1 MSEQSSRLAII
12 LDSAAAQRNSDT
24 LASSLNRL
32 TQRGERAAESTDA
45 FSASLKRMAA
55 TAAGALSISAVL
67 KYSDSWMTLSNKL
80 ANATKASE
88 TQLEVMK
95 RVFDISQE
103 TRASLDGTAT
113 LYARLER
120 GTREYGTS
128 ATELAKLTTIINQG
142 FAVSGAT
149 AQEAEN
155 AIIQLSQGIASGVL
169 RGEEFNS
176 VAEQGSRL
184 MVALADSLGINIG
197 QLRAMAAQGKLTNDV
212 VVNGLLSQGDA
223 IAKEFANTTAT
234 LSQGLLIANNN
245 LTKFLGD
252 DELIKSF
259 SAGLRDL
266 AVSGSEN
273 LESLT
278 EVFLIGAGVIGAR
291 YVGAL
296 ANASKEKLRIMT
308 ASAAQAKSEAA
319 VTAAAEQAALST
331 LRRANADK
339 AAIQTSHAKMM
350 QEYEG
355 IKATNAASVAEVKLA
370 QAEVNSIKVKISQI
384 EAEKALEVQRA
395 KSQISEQGRI
405 ATATRMAEL
414 QQSSLVLTRQLAAA
428 ETATANARAA
438 AISTA
443 EVKITTSRSAMTAAT
458 VAATN
463 ATNTYTAAQSAAAA
477 SARAASG
484 SLNLLK
490 GSLALVGGP
499 VGVAML
505 AGAGLYYYSQQ
516 AEQAREKTRAF
527 TDEIPGLISNLKKLN
542 KVELDS
548 VSVKLIKNV
557 SQLKEDLATADAGI
571 ESLKGTYLRAQKVVD
586 SGKGLSWDR
595 QEAVEAA
602 KKASDDLK
610 LAYAERQ
617 AIVTKLSLAEE
628 AQIKVNQQLSSV
640 VVEQMHAARQQ
651 SDALESAE
659 PKVKMLA
666 DAQSFLAQKLGIST
680 NAMKQFNAQSLL
692 LNYGGDDANKFIQ
705 GLKQQV
711 ELSEKTGKARAQLA
725 AEQAAMRSG
734 ANPEGI
740 KEAIRLAGI
749 EYDNLEKQRELTK
762 SKNATYSESAA
773 QKMLSSLKEQQMV
786 LIQQRDTSSSLGSQ
800 QQALVKWE
808 QQLADIKSKKTLT
821 ADQKSLLANA
831 ELITLE
837 MKRNAEIEKTI
848 QHREAEV
855 KIASFHKQMM
865 EEAEQAQKRY
875 NQTIEMAG
883 MGTLAQGR
891 MQERFQ
897 IEAEFERKQADLQKQ
912 FQDKSTGMTKA
923 MYDEETQFI
932 SSQLQARLAMLE
944 DFHVKQDAI
953 RGNWT
958 LGVHMALQNYA
969 DNARDYS
976 QQAEGFITNSLQN
989 ITSGSADALTD
1000 IVTNSKN
1007 AFDAIG
1013 DFFGDL
1019 SKSIIK
1025 DLIRIAIQAQIT
1037 NAITGLFGGI
1047 AGGSGAAAGAGAST
1061 SGTGAMGMSTSWRAY
1076 SSGGYTGRGG
1086 KYDPAG
1092 IVHKDEFVFNKEATN
1107 NIGKENLYDLMNTG
1121 EMPNYQLSPD
1131 AYAMKYLHPASQ
1143 TNNTTNNSSVNNAT
1157 ETNENSQSTITIH
1170 QTIEQTISV
1179 NGNGDKA
1186 LIKALQQA
1194 ASVGAK
1200 RGADEAVARIQ
1211 RDFATNGNT
1220 RKLLE

>member
-1 MSEQSSRLAII
+1 MTEQTSRLAII
-12 LDSAAAQRNSDT
+12 LDSTGAKRNSDT
-24 LASSLNRL
+24 LATSLERL
-32 TQRGERAAESTDA
+32 TAQGEKAIGSTDELG
-45 FSASLKRMAA
+45 FSFKRLA
-55 TAAGALSISAVL
+55 TSAAGALSIGIVIKTVDEWGQVAARMKNALRSVEGDIKNYSAIQERFLTISNRNGKDIADTQLLYIGAATAMQELGYSTTQTVDYIESLSSAMTANASSVNEVL
-67 KYSDSWMTLSNKL
+67 SMQNALNKSMVAGRVAGENWNSIMNATPTLLGDIAKELEKQNSGIKVTEMEVKKL
-80 ANATKASE
+80 AADGKISFKLFADA
-88 TQLEVMK
+88 VM
-95 RVFDISQE
+95 
-103 TRASLDGTAT
+103 A
-113 LYARLER
+113 
-120 GTREYGTS
+120 
-128 ATELAKLTTIINQG
+128 AKDAN
-142 FAVSGAT
+142 
-149 AQEAEN
+149 N
-155 AIIQLSQGIASGVL
+155 
-169 RGEEFNS
+169 
-176 VAEQGSRL
+176 
-184 MVALADSLGINIG
+184 ALADSMDNTVADGLTRVTNSAKAYYGELNQSLGITRAVSASLAAVSDNFASVSTVLTGIVGIG
-197 QLRAMAAQGKLTNDV
+197 AARYFGNLSSSIYDSTKKAAENALTNRKLAMDKVNTARATLIQAQNEKAAAIAAIESTKAQQAAATTEVQRISLKTQLANQTAVLTAATQAETVATTELAAAQGR
-212 VVNGLLSQGDA
+212 LSV
-223 IAKEFANTTAT
+223 
-234 LSQGLLIANNN
+234 ANN
-245 LTKFLGD
+245 L
-252 DELIKSF
+252 
-259 SAGLRDL
+259 
-266 AVSGSEN
+266 
-273 LESLT
+273 
-278 EVFLIGAGVIGAR
+278 
-291 YVGAL
+291 
-296 ANASKEKLRIMT
+296 
-308 ASAAQAKSEAA
+308 
-319 VTAAAEQAALST
+319 
-331 LRRANADK
+331 
-339 AAIQTSHAKMM
+339 
-350 QEYEG
+350 
-355 IKATNAASVAEVKLA
+355 VK
-370 QAEVNSIKVKISQI
+370 
-384 EAEKALEVQRA
+384 
-395 KSQISEQGRI
+395 G
-405 ATATRMAEL
+405 
-414 QQSSLVLTRQLAAA
+414 
-428 ETATANARAA
+428 
-438 AISTA
+438 
-443 EVKITTSRSAMTAAT
+443 
-458 VAATN
+458 
-463 ATNTYTAAQSAAAA
+463 
-477 SARAASG
+477 G
-484 SLNLLK
+484 
-490 GSLALVGGP
+490 LALVGGP
-499 VGVAML
+499 IGLAML
-505 AGAGLYYYSQQ
+505 AAGGMYAFATSMQQ
-516 AEQAREKTRAF
+516 AKEDAIALSRGLDGLVAKLKEMTREQ
-527 TDEIPGLISNLKKLN
+527 
-542 KVELDS
+542 
-548 VSVKLIKNV
+548 KLIKIGE
-557 SQLKEDLATADAGI
+557 LE
-571 ESLKGTYLRAQKVVD
+571 ESF
-586 SGKGLSWDR
+586 
-595 QEAVEAA
+595 
-602 KKASDDLK
+602 
-610 LAYAERQ
+610 
-617 AIVTKLSLAEE
+617 
-628 AQIKVNQQLSSV
+628 
-640 VVEQMHAARQQ
+640 
-651 SDALESAE
+651 DALESAARHAQIAFTNGRFARDLDKSKRALDAA
-659 PKVKMLA
+659 KVGTKEYAEALKEFENASKNYEVALA
-666 DAQSFLAQKLGIST
+666 KKTQAENDLSRAQSTAKVIQADLNGSLQQGADLLRAHTQTTLPNGAAAFRSFGFDVGVAANALG
-680 NAMKQFNAQSLL
+680 KFNAASLQL
-692 LNYGGDDANKFIQ
+692 SFTDGGAR
-705 GLKQQV
+705 LKKQL
-711 ELSEKTGKARAQLA
+711 ERDIALAKKTGEARERLRAQYA
-725 AEQAAMRSG
+725 AEDAGETKPENIKVLEDAAAELYNLNQA
-734 ANPEGI
+734 N
-740 KEAIRLAGI
+740 
-749 EYDNLEKQRELTK
+749 RELNKT
-762 SKNATYSESAA
+762 STYSESAA

-786 LIQQRDTSSSLGSQ
+786 LIQQRDTNSSLGSQ

-944 DFHVKQDAI
+944 DFHVKQDAM

-1013 DFFGDL
+1013 DFFADL

-1047 AGGSGAAAGAGAST
+1047 AGGSGAAAGAGGST

-1107 NIGKENLYDLMNTG
+1107 SIGKENLYDLMNTG

>member
-1 MSEQSSRLAII
+1 MAEQTSRLAII
-12 LDSAAAQRNSDT
+12 LDSTGAKRSADT
-24 LASSLNRL
+24 LATSLERL
-32 TQRGERAAESTDA
+32 TTQGEKATGSTDELG
-45 FSASLKRMAA
+45 FSFKRLAAS
-55 TAAGALSISAVL
+55 AAGAMSIGAVIKMADGWGQVAARMKNTLKSVEGDIKNYADIQERLLVISNRNGKNIEDSQLLYIGAATSMQELGYNTTQTIDYIESLSSSMTANASSANEVL
-67 KYSDSWMTLSNKL
+67 SMQNALNKSMVAGKVAGENWNSIMNATPTLLGDIAKQLEKQNGGIKVTEMEVKKL
-80 ANATKASE
+80 AVDGKISFKLFADA
-88 TQLEVMK
+88 VM
-95 RVFDISQE
+95 
-103 TRASLDGTAT
+103 A
-113 LYARLER
+113 
-120 GTREYGTS
+120 
-128 ATELAKLTTIINQG
+128 AKDAN
-142 FAVSGAT
+142 
-149 AQEAEN
+149 N
-155 AIIQLSQGIASGVL
+155 
-169 RGEEFNS
+169 
-176 VAEQGSRL
+176 
-184 MVALADSLGINIG
+184 ALADSMDNTVADGLTRVTNSAKAYYGELNQSLGITRAISASLATVSDNFGSVSTVLTGIVGIG
-197 QLRAMAAQGKLTNDV
+197 AARYFGGLSTSIYDTTKKTAENALVSRKLAVDKV
-212 VVNGLLSQGDA
+212 SV
-223 IAKEFANTTAT
+223 AKAT
-234 LSQGLLIANNN
+234 LTQ
-245 LTKFLGD
+245 
-252 DELIKSF
+252 
-259 SAGLRDL
+259 
-266 AVSGSEN
+266 
-273 LESLT
+273 
-278 EVFLIGAGVIGAR
+278 
-291 YVGAL
+291 
-296 ANASKEKLRIMT
+296 
-308 ASAAQAKSEAA
+308 AQ
-319 VTAAAEQAALST
+319 
-331 LRRANADK
+331 ADK
-339 AAIQTSHAKMM
+339 AAALSAIAAT
-350 QEYEG
+350 
-355 IKATNAASVAEVKLA
+355 KAQQAAATT
-370 QAEVNSIKVKISQI
+370 
-384 EAEKALEVQRA
+384 EVQR
-395 KSQISEQGRI
+395 ISLKTQL
-405 ATATRMAEL
+405 ANQTA
-414 QQSSLVLTRQLAAA
+414 VLTAATKAETVATTELAAA
-428 ETATANARAA
+428 HGRLSVANNL
-438 AISTA
+438 
-443 EVKITTSRSAMTAAT
+443 VK
-458 VAATN
+458 
-463 ATNTYTAAQSAAAA
+463 
-477 SARAASG
+477 G
-484 SLNLLK
+484 
-490 GSLALVGGP
+490 GLALVGGP
-499 VGVAML
+499 VGLAML
-505 AGAGLYYYSQQ
+505 AAGGMYAFSASMQQ
-516 AEQAREKTRAF
+516 AKDDAVELSRGLDGLIAKLREMTREQKILKVDELNKSIPKLSSVELKASGETSKAIAEVEKLKQSLIEIESGTDKYEKATLKLAKAEDRLQLALANERIAQDDKTRAQNTAKLIQADLNGTLLQSADLLRAHTQTTLPNGAAAF
-527 TDEIPGLISNLKKLN
+527 RSFGFDVGAAANALGKFNAASLQINFSDGGARLKKQLERDLALAKKTGEERARLQAKYAAEDAGETDERAIGNL
-542 KVELDS
+542 
-548 VSVKLIKNV
+548 
-557 SQLKEDLATADAGI
+557 QDLAALVYSQN
-571 ESLKGTYLRAQKVVD
+571 EAQK
-586 SGKGLSWDR
+586 K
-595 QEAVEAA
+595 
-602 KKASDDLK
+602 
-610 LAYAERQ
+610 
-617 AIVTKLSLAEE
+617 
-628 AQIKVNQQLSSV
+628 
-640 VVEQMHAARQQ
+640 
-651 SDALESAE
+651 
-659 PKVKMLA
+659 
-666 DAQSFLAQKLGIST
+666 
-680 NAMKQFNAQSLL
+680 
-692 LNYGGDDANKFIQ
+692 
-705 GLKQQV
+705 
-711 ELSEKTGKARAQLA
+711 
-725 AEQAAMRSG
+725 
-734 ANPEGI
+734 
-740 KEAIRLAGI
+740 
-749 EYDNLEKQRELTK
+749 LTK
-762 SKNATYSESAA
+762 SQNATYSESAA

-944 DFHVKQDAI
+944 DFHVKQDAM

-1013 DFFGDL
+1013 DFFADL

-1107 NIGKENLYDLMNTG
+1107 SIGKENLYDLMNTG

-1143 TNNTTNNSSVNNAT
+1143 TNNTTNNSSVNNAS

-1220 RKLLE
+1220 RKLLEK

>member
-1 MSEQSSRLAII
+1 MTEQTSRLAII
-12 LDSAAAQRNSDT
+12 LDSTGAKRNSDT
-24 LASSLNRL
+24 LATSLERL
-32 TQRGERAAESTDA
+32 TVQGEKATGSTDELG
-45 FSASLKRMAA
+45 FSFKRLA
-55 TAAGALSISAVL
+55 TSAAGALSIGVVIKTVDEWGQVAARIKNALKSVEGDIKSYSAIQERFLTISNRNGKNIEDVQLLYIGAASSMQELGYNTTQTIDYIESLSSSMTANASSVNEVL
-67 KYSDSWMTLSNKL
+67 SMQNALNKSMVAGRVAGENWNSIMNATPTLLGDIAKQLEKQNGGIKVTEMEVKKL
-80 ANATKASE
+80 AADGKISFKLFADA
-88 TQLEVMK
+88 VM
-95 RVFDISQE
+95 
-103 TRASLDGTAT
+103 A
-113 LYARLER
+113 
-120 GTREYGTS
+120 
-128 ATELAKLTTIINQG
+128 AKDAN
-142 FAVSGAT
+142 
-149 AQEAEN
+149 N
-155 AIIQLSQGIASGVL
+155 
-169 RGEEFNS
+169 
-176 VAEQGSRL
+176 
-184 MVALADSLGINIG
+184 ALADSMDNTVADGLTRVTNSAKAYYGELNQSLGLTRAVSASLATVSDNFGSVSTVLTSIVGIG
-197 QLRAMAAQGKLTNDV
+197 AARYFGNLSNSIYDSTKKAAENALTNRKLAVDK
-212 VVNGLLSQGDA
+212 VNA
-223 IAKEFANTTAT
+223 ARAT
-234 LSQGLLIANNN
+234 LIQ
-245 LTKFLGD
+245 
-252 DELIKSF
+252 
-259 SAGLRDL
+259 
-266 AVSGSEN
+266 
-273 LESLT
+273 
-278 EVFLIGAGVIGAR
+278 
-291 YVGAL
+291 
-296 ANASKEKLRIMT
+296 
-308 ASAAQAKSEAA
+308 AQNE
-319 VTAAAEQAALST
+319 
-331 LRRANADK
+331 
-339 AAIQTSHAKMM
+339 
-350 QEYEG
+350 
-355 IKATNAASVAEVKLA
+355 
-370 QAEVNSIKVKISQI
+370 
-384 EAEKALEVQRA
+384 
-395 KSQISEQGRI
+395 
-405 ATATRMAEL
+405 
-414 QQSSLVLTRQLAAA
+414 
-428 ETATANARAA
+428 RAA
-438 AISTA
+438 AIAAIESTKA
-443 EVKITTSRSAMTAAT
+443 QQAAAT
-458 VAATN
+458 TEVQRISLKTQLANQTAVLTTATKAETVATN
-463 ATNTYTAAQSAAAA
+463 ELALAKS
-477 SARAASG
+477 RANIAG
-484 SLNLLK
+484 NLLK
-490 GSLALVGGP
+490 GTISLIGGP
-499 VGVAML
+499 VGFAML
-505 AGAGLYYYSQQ
+505 AAGGIYTLSNSL
-516 AEQAREKTRAF
+516 EEGKTKAREF
-527 TDEIPGLISNLKKLN
+527 SSELPELISNLEKLN
-542 KVELDS
+542 KVQAEAAK
-548 VSVKLIKNV
+548 VKLTQNIR
-557 SQLKEDLATADAGI
+557 QLKEDISDTETEIKNLENILSKTQ
-571 ESLKGTYLRAQKVVD
+571 ELRDKSFFNKD
-586 SGKGLSWDR
+586 
-595 QEAVEAA
+595 
-602 KKASDDLK
+602 
-610 LAYAERQ
+610 
-617 AIVTKLSLAEE
+617 
-628 AQIKVNQQLSSV
+628 QQLSKEEIELTEQLTLKRAELDSTNTKLGYSEDSLGKV
-640 VVEQMHAARQQ
+640 NSFLTLKTVEQMQATRQQ
-651 SDALESAE
+651 QEAMQSTE
-659 PKVKMLA
+659 PTVKMLA

-944 DFHVKQDAI
+944 DFHVKQDAM

-1013 DFFGDL
+1013 DFFADL

-1047 AGGSGAAAGAGAST
+1047 AGGSGAAAGAGTST

-1107 NIGKENLYDLMNTG
+1107 SIGKENLYDLMSTG

-1211 RDFATNGNT
+1211 RDFATNGKT

>member
-1 MSEQSSRLAII
+1 MTEQTSRLAII
-12 LDSAAAQRNSDT
+12 LDSTGAKRNSDT
-24 LASSLNRL
+24 LATSLERL
-32 TQRGERAAESTDA
+32 TAQGEKAIESTDELG
-45 FSASLKRMAA
+45 FSFKRLA
-55 TAAGALSISAVL
+55 TSAAGALSIGIVIKTVDEWGQVAARMKNALRSVEGDIKNYSAIQERFLTISNRNGKDIADTQLLYIGAATAMQELGYSTTQTVDYIESLSSAMTANASSVNEVL
-67 KYSDSWMTLSNKL
+67 SMQNALNKSMVAGRVAGENWNSIMNATPTLLGDIAKELEKQNSGIKVTEMEVKKL
-80 ANATKASE
+80 AADGKISFKLFADA
-88 TQLEVMK
+88 VM
-95 RVFDISQE
+95 
-103 TRASLDGTAT
+103 A
-113 LYARLER
+113 
-120 GTREYGTS
+120 
-128 ATELAKLTTIINQG
+128 AKDAN
-142 FAVSGAT
+142 
-149 AQEAEN
+149 N
-155 AIIQLSQGIASGVL
+155 
-169 RGEEFNS
+169 
-176 VAEQGSRL
+176 
-184 MVALADSLGINIG
+184 ALADSMDNTVADGLTRVTNSAKAYYGELNQSLGITRAVSASLAAVSDNFASVSTVLTGIVGIG
-197 QLRAMAAQGKLTNDV
+197 AARYFGNLSSSIYDSTKKAAENALTNRKLAVDKVNTARATLIQAQNEKAAAIAAIESTKAQQAAATTEVQRISLKTQLANQTAVLTAATQAETVATTELAAAQGR
-212 VVNGLLSQGDA
+212 LSV
-223 IAKEFANTTAT
+223 
-234 LSQGLLIANNN
+234 ANN
-245 LTKFLGD
+245 L
-252 DELIKSF
+252 
-259 SAGLRDL
+259 
-266 AVSGSEN
+266 
-273 LESLT
+273 
-278 EVFLIGAGVIGAR
+278 
-291 YVGAL
+291 
-296 ANASKEKLRIMT
+296 
-308 ASAAQAKSEAA
+308 
-319 VTAAAEQAALST
+319 
-331 LRRANADK
+331 
-339 AAIQTSHAKMM
+339 
-350 QEYEG
+350 
-355 IKATNAASVAEVKLA
+355 VK
-370 QAEVNSIKVKISQI
+370 
-384 EAEKALEVQRA
+384 
-395 KSQISEQGRI
+395 G
-405 ATATRMAEL
+405 
-414 QQSSLVLTRQLAAA
+414 
-428 ETATANARAA
+428 
-438 AISTA
+438 
-443 EVKITTSRSAMTAAT
+443 
-458 VAATN
+458 
-463 ATNTYTAAQSAAAA
+463 
-477 SARAASG
+477 G
-484 SLNLLK
+484 
-490 GSLALVGGP
+490 LALVGGP
-499 VGVAML
+499 IGLAML
-505 AGAGLYYYSQQ
+505 AAGGMYAFATSMQQ
-516 AEQAREKTRAF
+516 AKEDAIALSRGLDGLVAKLKEMTREQ
-527 TDEIPGLISNLKKLN
+527 
-542 KVELDS
+542 
-548 VSVKLIKNV
+548 KLIKIGE
-557 SQLKEDLATADAGI
+557 LE
-571 ESLKGTYLRAQKVVD
+571 ESF
-586 SGKGLSWDR
+586 
-595 QEAVEAA
+595 
-602 KKASDDLK
+602 
-610 LAYAERQ
+610 
-617 AIVTKLSLAEE
+617 
-628 AQIKVNQQLSSV
+628 
-640 VVEQMHAARQQ
+640 
-651 SDALESAE
+651 DALESAARHAQIAFTNGRFARDLDKSKRALDAA
-659 PKVKMLA
+659 KVGTKEYAEALKEFENASKNYEVALA
-666 DAQSFLAQKLGIST
+666 KKTQAENDLSRAQSTAKVIQADLNGTLQQGADLLRAHTQTTLPNGAAAFKSFGFDVNIAANALG
-680 NAMKQFNAQSLL
+680 KFNAASLQ
-692 LNYGGDDANKFIQ
+692 LNFTDGGAR
-705 GLKQQV
+705 LKKQL
-711 ELSEKTGKARAQLA
+711 ERDIALAKKTGEARERLRAQYA
-725 AEQAAMRSG
+725 AEDAGETKPENIKVLEDAAAELYNLNQA
-734 ANPEGI
+734 N
-740 KEAIRLAGI
+740 
-749 EYDNLEKQRELTK
+749 RELNKT
-762 SKNATYSESAA
+762 STYSESAA

-786 LIQQRDTSSSLGSQ
+786 LIQQRDTNGSLGSQ

-932 SSQLQARLAMLE
+932 SSQLQERLAMLE
-944 DFHVKQDAI
+944 DFHVKQDAM

-1013 DFFGDL
+1013 DFFADL

-1047 AGGSGAAAGAGAST
+1047 AGGSGAAAGAGTST

-1076 SSGGYTGRGG
+1076 SSGGYTGGGG

-1107 NIGKENLYDLMNTG
+1107 SIGKENLYDLMNTG

>member
-1 MSEQSSRLAII
+1 MAEQTSRLAII
-12 LDSAAAQRNSDT
+12 LDSTGAKRNADT
-24 LASSLNRL
+24 LATSLERL
-32 TQRGERAAESTDA
+32 TEQGDKASGSTDELG
-45 FSASLKRMAA
+45 FSFKRLAAS
-55 TAAGALSISAVL
+55 AAGAMSIASVIKMADGWGQVAARMKNTLKSVEGDIKSYTDIQERLLVISNRNGKNIEDSQLLYIGAATSMQELGYNTTQTIDYIESLSSSMTANASSVNEVL
-67 KYSDSWMTLSNKL
+67 SMQNALNKSMIAGKVAGENWNSIMNATPTLLGDIAKQLEKQNGGIKVTEMEVKKL
-80 ANATKASE
+80 AAEGKISFKLFADA
-88 TQLEVMK
+88 VM
-95 RVFDISQE
+95 
-103 TRASLDGTAT
+103 A
-113 LYARLER
+113 
-120 GTREYGTS
+120 
-128 ATELAKLTTIINQG
+128 AKDAN
-142 FAVSGAT
+142 
-149 AQEAEN
+149 N
-155 AIIQLSQGIASGVL
+155 
-169 RGEEFNS
+169 
-176 VAEQGSRL
+176 
-184 MVALADSLGINIG
+184 ALADSMDNTVADGFTRVTNSVKAYYGEMNQSLGIT
-197 QLRAMAAQGKLTNDV
+197 RSM
-212 VVNGLLSQGDA
+212 
-223 IAKEFANTTAT
+223 
-234 LSQGLLIANNN
+234 
-245 LTKFLGD
+245 
-252 DELIKSF
+252 
-259 SAGLRDL
+259 SAGLASISDNFDEV
-266 AVSGSEN
+266 ATT
-273 LESLT
+273 LT
-278 EVFLIGAGVIGAR
+278 ALVGIGAAR
-291 YVGAL
+291 YVGNLTTSIYDNTKKLADNAIANRKLAVDKVNVARTTLIQAQNEKAVAL
-296 ANASKEKLRIMT
+296 AAVESTK
-308 ASAAQAKSEAA
+308 AQQ
-319 VTAAAEQAALST
+319 AAAT
-331 LRRANADK
+331 
-339 AAIQTSHAKMM
+339 T
-350 QEYEG
+350 
-355 IKATNAASVAEVKLA
+355 
-370 QAEVNSIKVKISQI
+370 
-384 EAEKALEVQRA
+384 EVQR
-395 KSQISEQGRI
+395 ISLKTQL
-405 ATATRMAEL
+405 ANQTA
-414 QQSSLVLTRQLAAA
+414 VLTAATKAEAVATDELAAA
-428 ETATANARAA
+428 KNRAN
-438 AISTA
+438 I
-443 EVKITTSRSAMTAAT
+443 
-458 VAATN
+458 
-463 ATNTYTAAQSAAAA
+463 A
-477 SARAASG
+477 SNLLKS
-484 SLNLLK
+484 SLNLI
-490 GSLALVGGP
+490 GGP
-499 VGVAML
+499 LGAAMI
-505 AGAGLYYYSQQ
+505 AGGAIYYYWQQ

-527 TDEIPGLISNLKKLN
+527 TDEIPNLISNLKKLN
-542 KVELDS
+542 KIELDAA
-548 VSVKLIKNV
+548 SVKLIKNIT
-557 SQLKEDLATADAGI
+557 QLKEDLATADEGI
-571 ESLKGTYLRAQKVVD
+571 EKLKDTYERAQKVVD

-602 KKASDDLK
+602 QKASDDLK

-617 AIVTKLSLAEE
+617 ANATKLSLAEE
-628 AQIKVNQQLSSV
+628 SLVKINQQSTNV
-640 VVEQMHAARQQ
+640 IAEQMQAARQQ
-651 SDALESAE
+651 QDALDTLE
-659 PKVKMLA
+659 PKVKILS
-666 DAQSFLAQKLGIST
+666 DAQAFLAQKIGITT

-786 LIQQRDTSSSLGSQ
+786 LIQQRDTNGSLGSQ

-875 NQTIEMAG
+875 NHTIEMAG

-932 SSQLQARLAMLE
+932 SSQLQVRLAMLE
-944 DFHVKQDAI
+944 DFHVKQNAM

-969 DNARDYS
+969 DNARNYS

-989 ITSGSADALTD
+989 ITDGSADALTD

-1076 SSGGYTGRGG
+1076 SSGGYTGSGN
-1086 KYDPAG
+1086 KYDPRG
-1092 IVHKDEFVFNKEATN
+1092 IVHAGEFVFTKEATDK
-1107 NIGKENLYDLMNTG
+1107 IGKENLYHLMNTG
-1121 EMPNYQLSPD
+1121 EIPMD
-1131 AYAMKYLHPASQ
+1131 ALKTDEYAKRAFHPAYQ
-1143 TNNTTNNSSVNNAT
+1143 TNNTTNNSSTSNSNT
-1157 ETNENSQSTITIH
+1157 ESNENNSEQNVTYVIN
-1170 QTIEQTISV
+1170 QTIQV
-1179 NGNGDKA
+1179 YGNGEKA
-1186 LIKALQQA
+1186 LAEVVKV
-1194 ASVGAK
+1194 ASARGAK
-1200 RGADEAVARIQ
+1200 AAVAEIQ
-1211 RDFATNGNT
+1211 RDFATNGKT
-1220 RKLLE
+1220 RKLLGQ